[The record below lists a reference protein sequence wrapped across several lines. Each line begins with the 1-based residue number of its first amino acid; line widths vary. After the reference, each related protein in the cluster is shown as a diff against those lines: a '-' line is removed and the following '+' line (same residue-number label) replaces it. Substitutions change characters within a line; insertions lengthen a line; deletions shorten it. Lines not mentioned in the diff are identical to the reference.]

1 MINTLFIL
9 WICGSSLQQQK
20 LARVIFGVF
29 GIVIMILSFA
39 FILGTNLKLLKHK
52 KVWKQKEFSGNLIP
66 EHSGFSFIMYFN
78 IFFTTAKIQ

>member
-20 LARVIFGVF
+20 LARVIVGVF

-39 FILGTNLKLLKHK
+39 FILGTNLKLLFKHEE
-52 KVWKQKEFSGNLIP
+52 VWKQKEFSGNIIP
-66 EHSGFSFIMYFN
+66 EHSGFSFIMS
-78 IFFTTAKIQ
+78 IISWHGL